1 MTSAVAKH
9 ARTVRAGVVH
19 YLLFGVL
26 FVGTTWLFHSL
37 LLPRIVEYF
46 FVTQFK
52 PVTGKP
58 LVNFR
63 GVYATPS
70 AEGEKF
76 AGMEVRKE
84 YINREYIFDFTN
96 KPRNEKEHGYT
107 KAAGEWL
114 AKAPKLGE
122 DPIILEPFGFIILSL
137 DIGFL
142 VAVLLT
148 LILPP
153 SIGLLSAKVEEAIE
167 ETKAKVR
174 IQTGFSEEVIN
185 ILVMRDEELQQLDW
199 ETLERVFRY
208 VWERTMPEEQ
218 AGTTKY
224 PLRFEEAF
232 TPEVDPVRFR
242 REILD
247 NRIREYFSDFV
258 AKEIVDTRAAQYW
271 RQNRLR
277 IGKALRLYMS
287 HHFAEKYSNAVT
299 GLAYGGAALLIIAI
313 GIRGLKFI
321 PATRPTLILFAIF
334 LEFSMLTL
342 LAFTLFYTE
351 AEERVDKM
359 LKKMEDA
366 ARGQLETLEQQSRD
380 IHRLAEALEGGTTEL
395 IRKRVEQA
403 ITEYLTSDDSVRR
416 MIAEEISRKILIGI
430 REAVEERAN
439 ANKS

>member
-1 MTSAVAKH
+1 MVPQKQSRQTY
-9 ARTVRAGVVH
+9 TGLLH
-19 YLLFGVL
+19 YVL
-26 FVGTTWLFHSL
+26 FVALFVATTWMFHAL

-46 FVTQFK
+46 FVSQFK
-52 PVTGKP
+52 PTTGKA

-70 AEGEKF
+70 AEGEKY

-84 YINREYIFDFTN
+84 YINREYIFDFTG

-114 AKAPKLGE
+114 VKAPKLGE
-122 DPIILEPFGFIILSL
+122 DPIILEPFGFVILSL

-142 VAVLLT
+142 VAILLT
-148 LILPP
+148 LLLPP
-153 SIGLLSAKVEEAIE
+153 SVGLMSAKVEEAIE

-185 ILVMRDEELQQLDW
+185 VLVMRDEELAVLDW
-199 ETLERVFRY
+199 ETIRRVFAH

-218 AGTTKY
+218 AASSKY
-224 PLRFEEAF
+224 PLKFEGIF
-232 TPEVDPVRFR
+232 GPETDPVRFR

-247 NRIREYFSDFV
+247 NRIREHFSDFV
-258 AKEIVDTRAAQYW
+258 AREIVDARAAQAW
-271 RQNRLR
+271 RQNRFR

-287 HHFAEKYSNAVT
+287 HHFAEEYSNAVT
-299 GLAYGGAALLIIAI
+299 GMAYGGAALLIIAI

-403 ITEYLTSDDSVRR
+403 ITEYLTSDDSVKR
-416 MIAEEISRKILIGI
+416 MVAEEISQKILIGI
-430 REAVEERAN
+430 REAVESRAN
-439 ANKS
+439 EGKG

>member
-1 MTSAVAKH
+1 MAKAQQ
-9 ARTVRAGVVH
+9 ARAARAGIVH
-19 YLLFGVL
+19 YGLFLLLFLGA
-26 FVGTTWLFHSL
+26 TWLFHTL

-46 FVTQFK
+46 FVSQFK

-76 AGMEVRKE
+76 AGMEVRRE
-84 YINREYIFDFTN
+84 YINREYIFDFTS
-96 KPRNEKEHGYT
+96 KARTEQEHGYT

-137 DIGFL
+137 DLGFL
-142 VAVLLT
+142 IAVLLT

-153 SIGLLSAKVEEAIE
+153 TIGLMSAKVEEAIE

-174 IQTGFSEEVIN
+174 IQTGFSEEVIG
-185 ILVMRDEELQQLDW
+185 ILVMRDDELAKLDW
-199 ETLERVFRY
+199 SYLERIFRY

-218 AGTTKY
+218 AGSRKY
-224 PLRFEEAF
+224 PVRFEEAF
-232 TPEVDPVRFR
+232 TPETDPVKFR

-258 AKEIVDTRAAQYW
+258 AREIIDTRAAQLW

-287 HHFAEKYSNAVT
+287 HHFAEQYSNAVT
-299 GLAYGGAALLIIAI
+299 GMAYGGAALLIIAI

-380 IHRLAEALEGGTTEL
+380 IHRLAEALEGGTTET
-395 IRKRVEQA
+395 IRRRVEQA
-403 ITEYLTSDDSVRR
+403 ITEYLTSDDTVKR
-416 MIAEEISRKILIGI
+416 MIAEEISQKILISI
-430 REAVEERAN
+430 REAVETKAN
-439 ANKS
+439 QGKP

>member
-1 MTSAVAKH
+1 MVKPRQS
-9 ARTVRAGVVH
+9 RSVRAGFLH
-19 YLLFGVL
+19 YALFVVL
-26 FVGTTWLFHSL
+26 FLGTTWIFQAF

-46 FVTQFK
+46 FITQFK
-52 PVTGKP
+52 PATGKP

-63 GVYATPS
+63 GVYASPS

-76 AGMEVRKE
+76 AGTEVRKE
-84 YINREYIFDFTN
+84 YINREYIFDFTD

-107 KAAGEWL
+107 KAASEWL
-114 AKAPKLGE
+114 ARAPKLGE

-142 VAVLLT
+142 IAVLLT

-153 SIGLLSAKVEEAIE
+153 SIGLMSAKVEEAIE
-167 ETKAKVR
+167 ETKAKIR

-185 ILVMRDEELQQLDW
+185 TLVLRDEELAKLDW
-199 ETLERVFRY
+199 RELSQVFRY

-218 AGTTKY
+218 AASRRY
-224 PLRFEEAF
+224 PVRFEEAF
-232 TPEVDPVRFR
+232 TPDMDPTRFR
-242 REILD
+242 REVLD
-247 NRIREYFSDFV
+247 NRIREHFSDFV
-258 AKEIVDTRAAQYW
+258 AREIIDTRAAQDW
-271 RQNRLR
+271 QQNRLR
-277 IGKALRLYMS
+277 LVKALRLYMS
-287 HHFAEKYSNAVT
+287 HHFAEQYSNAVT

-395 IRKRVEQA
+395 IRRRVEQA

-416 MIAEEISRKILIGI
+416 MVAEEISQKILIGI
-430 REAVEERAN
+430 REVVEAKTNES
-439 ANKS
+439 KS

>member
-1 MTSAVAKH
+1 MAKV
-9 ARTVRAGVVH
+9 RQGRSIRAGLPHYVV
-19 YLLFGVL
+19 FAVL
-26 FVGTTWLFHSL
+26 FVGATWLFHTL

-46 FVTQFK
+46 FVSQFK
-52 PVTGKP
+52 PATGKP
-58 LVNFR
+58 LVSFR

-76 AGMEVRKE
+76 VGMEVRRE
-84 YINREYIFDFTN
+84 YINREYIFDFTP
-96 KPRNEKEHGYT
+96 KARNEQEHGYT

-142 VAVLLT
+142 LAILLT

-153 SIGLLSAKVEEAIE
+153 SIGLMAAKVEEAIE

-174 IQTGFSEEVIN
+174 IQTGFSEEVID
-185 ILVMRDEELQQLDW
+185 ILVMRDEELAQLDW
-199 ETLERVFRY
+199 NTLRRAFAY
-208 VWERTMPEEQ
+208 VWERTISEEQ
-218 AGTTKY
+218 AASRKY
-224 PLRFEEAF
+224 PLRFEEVF
-232 TPEVDPVRFR
+232 TPDIDPVRFR

-258 AKEIVDTRAAQYW
+258 AREIVDTRAAQLW
-271 RQNRLR
+271 RQNRLK
-277 IGKALRLYMS
+277 IGRALRLYMS
-287 HHFAEKYSNAVT
+287 HHFAEQYSNAVT

-321 PATRPTLILFAIF
+321 PATRPSLILFAIF

-395 IRKRVEQA
+395 IRRRVEEA
-403 ITEYLTSDDSVRR
+403 ITEYLTSDDKIKR
-416 MIAEEISRKILIGI
+416 MVAEEISQKILIGI
-430 REAVEERAN
+430 REATETKDKDGSKV
-439 ANKS
+439 

>member
-1 MTSAVAKH
+1 MAKH
-9 ARTVRAGVVH
+9 QQAQGSRASLPH
-19 YLLFGVL
+19 YGLFLVL
-26 FVGTTWLFHSL
+26 FVGVTWIFHSF

-46 FVTQFK
+46 FVSQFK
-52 PVTGKP
+52 PATGKP

-70 AEGEKF
+70 TEGEKYG
-76 AGMEVRKE
+76 GMEVRRE
-84 YINREYIFDFTN
+84 YINREYIFDFTP
-96 KPRNEKEHGYT
+96 KARTEKEHGYT
-107 KAAGEWL
+107 KAASEWL
-114 AKAPKLGE
+114 VKAPKLGE
-122 DPIILEPFGFIILSL
+122 DPIILEPFGFLILSL

-142 VAVLLT
+142 IAVLLT
-148 LILPP
+148 LLLPP

-174 IQTGFSEEVIN
+174 IQTGFSEEVIEV
-185 ILVMRDEELQQLDW
+185 LVMQDEDLVKLDW
-199 ETLERVFRY
+199 DTLRHVFAY
-208 VWERTMPEEQ
+208 VWERTMPEEETAAAHRQ
-218 AGTTKY
+218 
-224 PLRFEEAF
+224 PSFEELF
-232 TPEVDPVRFR
+232 TPETDPVRFR
-242 REILD
+242 KEILD
-247 NRIREYFSDFV
+247 NRIREHFSDFV
-258 AKEIVDTRAAQYW
+258 AREIVDTRAAQLW
-271 RQNRLR
+271 RRNRLR

-380 IHRLAEALEGGTTEL
+380 IHRLAQALEGGTTEL

-403 ITEYLTSDDSVRR
+403 ITEYLTSDDAVKR
-416 MIAEEISRKILIGI
+416 MVAEEISRKILIGI
-430 REAVEERAN
+430 REAVEEGRTN
-439 ANKS
+439 EERS

>member
-1 MTSAVAKH
+1 MLAQPKAKPS
-9 ARTVRAGVVH
+9 RIGFQH
-19 YLLFGVL
+19 YAL
-26 FVGTTWLFHSL
+26 FVGVFLVSTWVFHTAL
-37 LLPRIVEYF
+37 VPRIVEYF
-46 FVTQFK
+46 FVSQFK
-52 PVTGKP
+52 PATGKP

-70 AEGEKF
+70 AEGEKY

-84 YINREYIFDFTN
+84 YINREYIFDFTG
-96 KPRNEKEHGYT
+96 KARNEQEHGYT

-122 DPIILEPFGFIILSL
+122 DPIILEPFGFIILSI

-142 VAVLLT
+142 VVVLLT

-153 SIGLLSAKVEEAIE
+153 SIGLMSAKVEEAIE

-174 IQTGFSEEVIN
+174 IQTGFSEEVIHV
-185 ILVMRDEELQQLDW
+185 LTMRDEELRQRDW
-199 ETLERVFRY
+199 AELRPVFLY
-208 VWERTMPEEQ
+208 VWERTTPEEEQ
-218 AGTTKY
+218 AASRRY

-232 TPEVDPVRFR
+232 TEDIDVVKFRKEV
-242 REILD
+242 LD
-247 NRIREYFSDFV
+247 NRIREHFSDFV
-258 AKEIVDTRAAQYW
+258 AREIVDTREAQEW
-271 RQNRLR
+271 RRNRLR

-287 HHFAEKYSNAVT
+287 HYFAEKYSNAVT

-342 LAFTLFYTE
+342 LAFTLLYTE
-351 AEERVDKM
+351 AEERMDKM

-380 IHRLAEALEGGTTEL
+380 IHRLAEALEGGTAEI
-395 IRKRVEQA
+395 IRQRVREA
-403 ITEYLTSDDSVRR
+403 VSAYLSSDDAVRKAL
-416 MIAEEISRKILIGI
+416 AEEISERILAGL
-430 REAVEERAN
+430 RATVQQEN
-439 ANKS
+439 QGHTR

>member
-1 MTSAVAKH
+1 MAQQKRAQAVK
-9 ARTVRAGVVH
+9 AGLPH
-19 YLLFGVL
+19 YVLFLVL
-26 FVGTTWLFHSL
+26 FVGTTWLFHTFAV
-37 LLPRIVEYF
+37 PRIVEFF

-52 PVTGKP
+52 PATGKP

-142 VAVLLT
+142 IAVLLT

-153 SIGLLSAKVEEAIE
+153 SVGLMAAKVEEAME
-167 ETKAKVR
+167 ETKAKIR
-174 IQTGFSEEVIN
+174 IQTGFSEHVVN
-185 ILVMRDEELQQLDW
+185 VLTLPDEELQKMEW
-199 ETLERVFRY
+199 EELVRVFRY
-208 VWERTMPEEQ
+208 VWDRTMPEE
-218 AGTTKY
+218 AAESRKY
-224 PLRFEEAF
+224 PQRFEEAF

-242 REILD
+242 REVLD

-258 AKEIVDTRAAQYW
+258 AREIVDTRAAQYW
-271 RQNRLR
+271 RRNRLR

-287 HHFAEKYSNAVT
+287 HHFAEEYSNAVT

-403 ITEYLTSDDSVRR
+403 ITEYLTSDDSVKR
-416 MIAEEISRKILIGI
+416 MVAEEISQKILLGI
-430 REAVEERAN
+430 REVAESRAN
-439 ANKS
+439 EGK